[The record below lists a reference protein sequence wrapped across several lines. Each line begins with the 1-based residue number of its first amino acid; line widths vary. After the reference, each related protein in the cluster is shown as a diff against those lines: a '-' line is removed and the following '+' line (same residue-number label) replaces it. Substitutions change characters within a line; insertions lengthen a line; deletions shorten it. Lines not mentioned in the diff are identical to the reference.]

1 MGLDMYLSAKRYL
14 SQYDDQDAEVIKAV
28 ETLPIKGR
36 GDMRPKEICF
46 EAMYWRKA
54 NAIHAW
60 FVDNV
65 QEGEDDCGEYYVSIE
80 QLKVLIALC
89 RQFIETR
96 DPMLMPPRSGF
107 FFGSTDD
114 DEYYYEDLKSTV
126 DTLTKILEQEDID
139 NFGFYYQSS
148 W

>member
-14 SQYDDQDAEVIKAV
+14 SDYDDQDKEIIKSV
-28 ETLPIKGR
+28 EELSIKGR

-89 RQFIETR
+89 RQVIETR

-107 FFGSTDD
+107 FFGSTDV
-114 DEYYYEDLKSTV
+114 DEYYYQDLKSTV

>member
-14 SQYDDQDAEVIKAV
+14 SDYDDQDKEVIKAV

-36 GDMRPKEICF
+36 GVMRPKEICF

-54 NAIHAW
+54 NSIHAW

-65 QEGEDDCGEYYVSIE
+65 QEGEDDCKQYYVSIE
-80 QLKVLIALC
+80 QLKALIALC
-89 RQFIETR
+89 RQVIETR

-107 FFGSTDD
+107 FFGSTDV

>member
-14 SQYDDQDAEVIKAV
+14 SQYDDQDKEAIKSV
-28 ETLPIKGR
+28 EQLPIKGR
-36 GDMRPKEICF
+36 GNMRPKEISF

-65 QEGEDDCGEYYVSIE
+65 QEEEDDCKEYYVSIE
-80 QLKVLIALC
+80 QLKALIALC
-89 RQFIETR
+89 REVLETR

-107 FFGSTDD
+107 FFGSTDV
-114 DEYYYEDLKSTV
+114 DEYYYEDLKATV

-139 NFGFYYQSS
+139 NFAFYYQSS